1 VVVDGWLL
9 VVYKNLNEKTFS
21 DHSSGL
27 DVEYSIIADKHNL
40 PKVA

>member
-1 VVVDGWLL
+1 MSRE
-9 VVYKNLNEKTFS
+9 YCRIFAYEKTFS
-21 DHSSGL
+21 DHNSGL